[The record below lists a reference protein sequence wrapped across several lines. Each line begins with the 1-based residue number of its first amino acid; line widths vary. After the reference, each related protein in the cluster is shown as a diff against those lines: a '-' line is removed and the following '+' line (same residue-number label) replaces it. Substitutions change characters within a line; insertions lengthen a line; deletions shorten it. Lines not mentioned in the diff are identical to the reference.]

1 MKPGKTGLSR
11 LIDATG
17 YSMKGFRAAWKNEAA
32 FRQELVAVIILLPAA
47 VFIARTITQFL
58 LLVLPL
64 FILLIAELVNSALEA
79 VVDRIGEEHHEL
91 SGRAKDMG
99 SATVFVALALAFISW
114 LLIVLQNYVL

>member
-79 VVDRIGEEHHEL
+79 VVDRIGDEHHEL

-99 SATVFVALALAFISW
+99 SATVFVALALAFTSW

>member
-17 YSMKGFRAAWKNEAA
+17 YSMKGFRAAWTNEAA

-79 VVDRIGEEHHEL
+79 VVDRIGDEHHEL

-99 SATVFVALALAFISW
+99 SATVFVALALAFTSW